1 MAGALAE
8 RDFVTKLEK
17 AGFVDVEV
25 VTRQPRSI
33 DDFTM
38 YPLFTPELI
47 DLMRRLIPPEQQSA
61 VATAVVVRA
70 RLSAN
75 PRDSEAAAS

>member
-1 MAGALAE
+1 VSGALAE
-8 RDFVTKLEK
+8 RDFVAKLEK
-17 AGFVDVEV
+17 AGFVDVEIV
-25 VTRQPRSI
+25 ARQPRSI

-47 DLMRRLIPPEQQSA
+47 DLMRRLIPPEQQGA

-70 RLSAN
+70 RLGHHPAE
-75 PRDSEAAAS
+75 PTEATP

>member
-1 MAGALAE
+1 VAGALAE

-25 VTRQPRSI
+25 VTREPRSI

-47 DLMRRLIPPEQQSA
+47 DLMRRLIPPEQQSS

-70 RLSAN
+70 RL
-75 PRDSEAAAS
+75 ASHPGDPKRQVE

>member
-17 AGFVDVEV
+17 AGFEGVEV
-25 VTRQPRSI
+25 VDRRPVSV
-33 DDFTM
+33 DDFTL
-38 YPLFTPELI
+38 YPLFTDDLI
-47 DLMRRLIPPEQQSA
+47 ELMRSLIPPEQQGA

-70 RLSAN
+70 ERAQ
-75 PRDSEAAAS
+75 PAGG